1 VVAEPLLKG
10 RIVKTSDPQVNE
22 LRSLRLLLCG
32 APMKSINVF
41 VVLLLLAS
49 AASAELGVDRELF
62 EIELHP
68 GEMTKR
74 PLTLENLGDAP
85 LSEVRASPV
94 MGEVQDFVKLDD
106 SEIDEIDP
114 GDEEDVMITFKV
126 PAEAKPGT
134 YKGFVYLFDGSPPSL
149 PILVAFEITVI
160 EQENY
165 GVSLNIEDA
174 KSASMTVDPDDPA
187 EFELL
192 ARNTGLFRDVII
204 INISSLPDG
213 WSATLY
219 DDEEVVDLPYR
230 LPLSPTGIPH
240 ELDLEIMGNKP
251 GKSHDMEIM
260 ATSLGDP
267 TRNSTVKAE
276 VNLKLEIRKYN
287 VQLDIP
293 EIVVVNRTYKGSIE
307 INLNVDERILVKPV
321 ASTGIMIM
329 PQTMWVEVGKEKEG
343 IGEFSLIATQP
354 GPFNLTFLLR
364 DSSGIPLPGET
375 AGSIALESAE
385 FAIVT
390 GDDLAHR
397 AMVLSYAEGS
407 NKSVPIFAL
416 HNGEPGKGELETLMA
431 MPISKAI
438 IIGNDSIVPSSVED
452 TLAETMAVE
461 RIYGSNVCETSWL
474 FASFMWPEGPT
485 EVMVVGPSD
494 VELFGA
500 YQEAGWRK
508 VPLIICG
515 SNLSEE
521 SISVLEDLMCR
532 GLSKALIWGEVGD
545 DLIRFLEDEGLVVED
560 EGLIVEDEGLIV
572 EEVAH

>member
-1 VVAEPLLKG
+1 
-10 RIVKTSDPQVNE
+10 
-22 LRSLRLLLCG
+22 
-32 APMKSINVF
+32 MKSINVF

-85 LSEVRASPV
+85 LSKVGASPV
-94 MGEVQDFVKLDD
+94 MGKVQDFVTLDD
-106 SEIDEIDP
+106 SEINEIDP
-114 GDEEDVMITFKV
+114 EGEEDVIITFKV
-126 PAEAKPGT
+126 PAETKPGI

-160 EQENY
+160 KQENY

-187 EFELL
+187 KFELL
-192 ARNTGLFRDVII
+192 ARNTGLFRDVILI
-204 INISSLPDG
+204 DISPLPDG

-219 DDEEVVDLPYR
+219 EEEEEVVDLPYR

-240 ELDLEIMGNKP
+240 ELDLEIEGDKP
-251 GKSHDMEIM
+251 GKGHEMEIT

-267 TRNSTVKAE
+267 ARNSTVKAE
-276 VNLKLEIRKYN
+276 INLKLEIRKYN
-287 VQLDIP
+287 VLLDIP

-375 AGSIALESAE
+375 ARSIAVESAE

-416 HNGEPGKGELETLMA
+416 HNGEPGKGELEALMT

-438 IIGNDSIVPSSVED
+438 IIGNNSIVSSSVED
-452 TLAETMAVE
+452 TLAETMTVE
-461 RIYGSNVCETSWL
+461 RIYGCNVCETSWH

-485 EVMVVGPSD
+485 EIMVVG
-494 VELFGA
+494 LA
-500 YQEAGWRK
+500 T
-508 VPLIICG
+508 
-515 SNLSEE
+515 LS
-521 SISVLEDLMCR
+521 
-532 GLSKALIWGEVGD
+532 
-545 DLIRFLEDEGLVVED
+545 FLELTRRPGGAKFL
-560 EGLIVEDEGLIV
+560 
-572 EEVAH
+572 